1 MRGYWINHLDDLYTQ
16 DREIISIGR
25 SNNMIAA
32 IIGISSTFT
41 RDLKNLHNTLFRLF
55 LYIFISEVVYE
66 DETTI

>member
-1 MRGYWINHLDDLYTQ
+1 MRGYWINHLDELYTQ
-16 DREIISIGR
+16 GREIISIGR
-25 SNNMIAA
+25 SNNMTAA

-41 RDLKNLHNTLFRLF
+41 RDLNLHNTLFRLF